1 MTTDRVPQRVRTGRT
16 GFACPA
22 GRALLVASLVVAALC
37 AGTLSARAQG
47 GAAELRVVEG
57 HSKVL
62 RHREKIKSVSVANNE
77 VADVVA
83 VTPDELVV
91 IGKKVGNTTLI
102 VFGETTPYVM
112 HNIIVDRNFSGQQ
125 ILLEVQIGEVNR
137 STLKELGFDFTW
149 VNNDDDFITEG
160 EKTVGSFGGQT
171 QVPKVPILPNQGLTG
186 FFRFVGDY
194 NQIAV
199 AVRALQQR
207 GDYKLLASPQLLCL
221 SGNEA
226 SFLAGGEIPVPASVS
241 SVGGVT
247 QLTLEWKE
255 YGVRLNFTP
264 TIIDSTLINLRVRP
278 EVSSLDY
285 NNAVLL
291 SGFSI
296 PALLTRR
303 ADATVE
309 LNSGDG
315 LLLGGLVSTEKV
327 KNVHRIPILG
337 HIPLLGALFTRHESS
352 TAENELLILVSP
364 RLYVAGREPL
374 PELPWDGTLDESNK
388 EHTVPE
394 AEPSTPPGTP
404 DGGGQER

>member
-1 MTTDRVPQRVRTGRT
+1 MTTDRVPQRARAGWT

-83 VTPDELVV
+83 VTSDELVV

-149 VNNDDDFITEG
+149 VNTDDDFISEG

-171 QVPKVPILPNQGLTG
+171 QVPKVPVLPNQGLTG

-194 NQIAV
+194 NQISA

-226 SFLAGGEIPVPASVS
+226 SFLAGGEIPVPSSVS
-241 SVGGVT
+241 NVGGVT

-315 LLLGGLVSTEKV
+315 LLLGGLVSSERV
-327 KNVHRIPILG
+327 KNVQRIPILG
-337 HIPLLGALFTRHESS
+337 HIPLIGALFTRHESS

-364 RLYVAGREPL
+364 RLYTAGAESL
-374 PELPWDGTLDESNK
+374 PELPWDGVSEDDGPAVPSPEEAVPPESGSQG
-388 EHTVPE
+388 E
-394 AEPSTPPGTP
+394 
-404 DGGGQER
+404 